1 MKGGTSI
8 AVGVGIGYL
17 LGRTRKMRFALG
29 VAGAMMAKRS
39 SDIPGELLERGTSL
53 LKSSADLTQLTDTVR
68 DELLGAARS
77 AAVTAAS
84 NQLDSLN
91 TRLQHGS
98 SLLTGDLLSGND
110 RDRASDAE
118 VEDAEFEDEDEAVRD
133 AGEASPDDEPEDVD
147 SGEEEEDR
155 KPPAPRARKPAA
167 KRARKTTSGTTARKS
182 TERKSTE
189 RKPVSVSRRRSGS
202 DSDEP
207 PVRRTRR

>member
-91 TRLQHGS
+91 TRLQQGS
-98 SLLTGDLLSGND
+98 SLLSGDSLLSGKD
-110 RDRASDAE
+110 RERAPAAE
-118 VEDAEFEDEDEAVRD
+118 
-133 AGEASPDDEPEDVD
+133 PDDEGEPEVLDVESSDEDLEEAD
-147 SGEEEEDR
+147 SGDREEDR
-155 KPPAPRARKPAA
+155 EPPAPRTRKSAA
-167 KRARKTTSGTTARKS
+167 PRARKTTSRTSTTRKS
-182 TERKSTE
+182 AE
-189 RKPVSVSRRRSGS
+189 RKPVSVSRRRSSS

>member
-8 AVGVGIGYL
+8 AIGVGIGYL

-39 SDIPGELLERGTSL
+39 SDLPGELLERGTSL

-91 TRLQHGS
+91 TRLQQGS
-98 SLLTGDLLSGND
+98 SLLSGDSGEQSPEAEPD
-110 RDRASDAE
+110 EVPDEEPEEEPKEGGKRKSARRARAASSD
-118 VEDAEFEDEDEAVRD
+118 DEFED
-133 AGEASPDDEPEDVD
+133 DVD
-147 SGEEEEDR
+147 SGADEQEAER
-155 KPPAPRARKPAA
+155 PAPRARKPSPQ
-167 KRARKTTSGTTARKS
+167 RARKTTTSRTSARKS
-182 TERKSTE
+182 AE
-189 RKPVSVSRRRSGS
+189 RKPVSVSRRSRS
-202 DSDEP
+202 DSGEP

>member
-133 AGEASPDDEPEDVD
+133 AGAASPDDEPEDVH

-155 KPPAPRARKPAA
+155 KPAAPRARKPAA

-182 TERKSTE
+182 TARKSTE

>member
-1 MKGGTSI
+1 MWLTPNIGVSSLDLSRGSVAAPARRANNEKAMKGGTSI

-29 VAGAMMAKRS
+29 VMMAKRS

-91 TRLQHGS
+91 TRLQQGS
-98 SLLTGDLLSGND
+98 SLLSGDSLLSGKD
-110 RDRASDAE
+110 RERAPAAE
-118 VEDAEFEDEDEAVRD
+118 
-133 AGEASPDDEPEDVD
+133 PDDEGEPEVLDVESSDEDLEEVD
-147 SGEEEEDR
+147 SGDREEDR
-155 KPPAPRARKPAA
+155 EPPAPR
-167 KRARKTTSGTTARKS
+167 TRKS
-182 TERKSTE
+182 AAPPRAEDDF
-189 RKPVSVSRRRSGS
+189 S
-202 DSDEP
+202 DFHYS
-207 PVRRTRR
+207 

>member
-1 MKGGTSI
+1 
-8 AVGVGIGYL
+8 
-17 LGRTRKMRFALG
+17 MRFALG

-39 SDIPGELLERGTSL
+39 SDIPGELLERGTAL

-91 TRLQHGS
+91 TRLQQGS
-98 SLLTGDLLSGND
+98 SLLAGDSLLSGKD

-118 VEDAEFEDEDEAVRD
+118 SDDEDEAVRD
-133 AGEASPDDEPEDVD
+133 VDTASSDDDLEDVD
-147 SGEEEEDR
+147 SGEEEEEDR
-155 KPPAPRARKPAA
+155 KPAAPRARKPAA
-167 KRARKTTSGTTARKS
+167 KRTRKTTSGTTARKS
-182 TERKSTE
+182 AE
-189 RKPVSVSRRRSGS
+189 RKPVSVSRRRSRS

>member
-8 AVGVGIGYL
+8 AIGVGIGYL

-91 TRLQHGS
+91 TRLQQGS
-98 SLLTGDLLSGND
+98 SLLTGDLLSGTD
-110 RDRASDAE
+110 RDRAPASEPD
-118 VEDAEFEDEDEAVRD
+118 DEDEHEVLD
-133 AGEASPDDEPEDVD
+133 VESSDEDLGEVD
-147 SGEEEEDR
+147 SGEEEEEDR
-155 KPPAPRARKPAA
+155 KPAAPRARKPAA

-182 TERKSTE
+182 AE

-202 DSDEP
+202 DSDEA

>member
-91 TRLQHGS
+91 TRLQQGS
-98 SLLTGDLLSGND
+98 SLLSGDLLSGKD
-110 RDRASDAE
+110 SDLASDAE
-118 VEDAEFEDEDEAVRD
+118 SDEEDEAARD
-133 AGEASPDDEPEDVD
+133 AGAASSDDDLEDVD
-147 SGEEEEDR
+147 SGEAEEEER
-155 KPPAPRARKPAA
+155 KPAAPRARKPAA
-167 KRARKTTSGTTARKS
+167 KRARKTTSGTSSRKS
-182 TERKSTE
+182 AE
-189 RKPVSVSRRRSGS
+189 RKPVSVSRRSRA

>member
-8 AVGVGIGYL
+8 AIGVGIGYV

-91 TRLQHGS
+91 TRLQQGS
-98 SLLTGDLLSGND
+98 SLLSGDSLLSGKD
-110 RDRASDAE
+110 RERAPAAE
-118 VEDAEFEDEDEAVRD
+118 
-133 AGEASPDDEPEDVD
+133 PDDEGEPEVLDVESSDEDLEEVD
-147 SGEEEEDR
+147 SGDREEDR
-155 KPPAPRARKPAA
+155 EPPAPRARKAA
-167 KRARKTTSGTTARKS
+167 APRARKTTSRTSTRKS
-182 TERKSTE
+182 AE
-189 RKPVSVSRRRSGS
+189 RKPVSVSRRRSS
-202 DSDEP
+202 DTGEP

>member
-8 AVGVGIGYL
+8 AIGVGIGYL

-91 TRLQHGS
+91 TRLQQGS
-98 SLLTGDLLSGND
+98 SLLTGDVLSGQD
-110 RDRASDAE
+110 SDRASDAE
-118 VEDAEFEDEDEAVRD
+118 PDDEDVRD
-133 AGEASPDDEPEDVD
+133 ADAASSDDDLEDVD
-147 SGEEEEDR
+147 SGEEEEVR
-155 KPPAPRARKPAA
+155 KPAAPRARKPAA
-167 KRARKTTSGTTARKS
+167 KRARKTTSGTSSRKS
-182 TERKSTE
+182 AE
-189 RKPVSVSRRRSGS
+189 RKPVSVSRRSRS

>member
-91 TRLQHGS
+91 TRLQQGS
-98 SLLTGDLLSGND
+98 SLLTGDLLSGKD
-110 RDRASDAE
+110 SDRASD
-118 VEDAEFEDEDEAVRD
+118 
-133 AGEASPDDEPEDVD
+133 
-147 SGEEEEDR
+147 
-155 KPPAPRARKPAA
+155 
-167 KRARKTTSGTTARKS
+167 
-182 TERKSTE
+182 
-189 RKPVSVSRRRSGS
+189 
-202 DSDEP
+202 
-207 PVRRTRR
+207 

>member
-29 VAGAMMAKRS
+29 VMMAKRS

-91 TRLQHGS
+91 TRLQQGS
-98 SLLTGDLLSGND
+98 SLLSGDSLLSGKD
-110 RDRASDAE
+110 RERAPAAE
-118 VEDAEFEDEDEAVRD
+118 
-133 AGEASPDDEPEDVD
+133 PDDEGEPEVLDVESSDEDLEEVD
-147 SGEEEEDR
+147 SGDREEDR
-155 KPPAPRARKPAA
+155 EPPAPR
-167 KRARKTTSGTTARKS
+167 TRKS
-182 TERKSTE
+182 AAPPRAEDDF
-189 RKPVSVSRRRSGS
+189 S
-202 DSDEP
+202 DFHYS
-207 PVRRTRR
+207 

>member
-91 TRLQHGS
+91 TRLQQGS
-98 SLLTGDLLSGND
+98 SLLTGDLLSGKD
-110 RDRASDAE
+110 SDRASDAE
-118 VEDAEFEDEDEAVRD
+118 SDDEDEAVR
-133 AGEASPDDEPEDVD
+133 GEGAASSDDGLEDVD
-147 SGEEEEDR
+147 SGEAEGEEEEEDR
-155 KPPAPRARKPAA
+155 KPAAPRARKPAS

-182 TERKSTE
+182 AE

-202 DSDEP
+202 ESAEP

>member
-98 SLLTGDLLSGND
+98 SLLTGDSLLSGKD

-118 VEDAEFEDEDEAVRD
+118 SDDEDEQENVRD
-133 AGEASPDDEPEDVD
+133 AAPSDDDREDVD
-147 SGEEEEDR
+147 SGAEEEER
-155 KPPAPRARKPAA
+155 KPAAPRARKPAA
-167 KRARKTTSGTTARKS
+167 SRARKTTARTSSRKS
-182 TERKSTE
+182 AD

>member
-8 AVGVGIGYL
+8 AIGVGIGYL

-91 TRLQHGS
+91 TRLQQGS
-98 SLLTGDLLSGND
+98 SLLSGESLLSDKGREAPEAESGD
-110 RDRASDAE
+110 EGEEEPVRKAAAASS
-118 VEDAEFEDEDEAVRD
+118 DEDLE
-133 AGEASPDDEPEDVD
+133 EVD
-147 SGEEEEDR
+147 SGQEEEGQEEEEDR
-155 KPPAPRARKPAA
+155 EPPAPRARKRAA
-167 KRARKTTSGTTARKS
+167 PRARKTTSRTSTRKS
-182 TERKSTE
+182 AE
-189 RKPVSVSRRRSGS
+189 RKPVAVSRRRSSS

>member
-91 TRLQHGS
+91 TRLQQGS

-110 RDRASDAE
+110 RERASDAE

-133 AGEASPDDEPEDVD
+133 AGEASPDDDLEDVD

-155 KPPAPRARKPAA
+155 KPAAPRARKPAA

-182 TERKSTE
+182 TQ

>member
-84 NQLDSLN
+84 NQLDALN
-91 TRLQHGS
+91 TRLQQGS
-98 SLLTGDLLSGND
+98 SLLSGDLLSGED
-110 RDRASDAE
+110 SDRAPASEPD
-118 VEDAEFEDEDEAVRD
+118 DEDEHEVVD
-133 AGEASPDDEPEDVD
+133 VESSDEDLGEVDSGDEV

-155 KPPAPRARKPAA
+155 EPAAPRARKPAA
-167 KRARKTTSGTTARKS
+167 SRARKTTSRTSARKS
-182 TERKSTE
+182 AE
-189 RKPVSVSRRRSGS
+189 RKPVSVSRRRSRS

-207 PVRRTRR
+207 PVRRRRR

>member
-91 TRLQHGS
+91 SRLQQGS
-98 SLLTGDLLSGND
+98 SLLSGDSLLSGKD
-110 RDRASDAE
+110 RERASAAE
-118 VEDAEFEDEDEAVRD
+118 
-133 AGEASPDDEPEDVD
+133 PDDEGEPEVVDVESSDEDLEEVD
-147 SGEEEEDR
+147 SGDREEDR
-155 KPPAPRARKPAA
+155 EPPAPRARKSAA
-167 KRARKTTSGTTARKS
+167 PRARKTTSRTSTTRKS
-182 TERKSTE
+182 AE
-189 RKPVSVSRRRSGS
+189 RKPVSVSRRRSSS

>member
-39 SDIPGELLERGTSL
+39 SDIPGELLERGTAL

-84 NQLDSLN
+84 NQLESLN
-91 TRLQHGS
+91 SRLQQGS
-98 SLLTGDLLSGND
+98 SLLSGDSLLSDKD
-110 RDRASDAE
+110 RDRASESEAE
-118 VEDAEFEDEDEAVRD
+118 ADDEDEAARD
-133 AGEASPDDEPEDVD
+133 AGAASSDDDLEDVD
-147 SGEEEEDR
+147 SGEEEEEEDR
-155 KPPAPRARKPAA
+155 KPAAPRARKPAT

-182 TERKSTE
+182 AG
-189 RKPVSVSRRRSGS
+189 RKPVSVSRRRSRS

>member
-1 MKGGTSI
+1 
-8 AVGVGIGYL
+8 
-17 LGRTRKMRFALG
+17 
-29 VAGAMMAKRS
+29 MMAKRS

-91 TRLQHGS
+91 TRLQQGS
-98 SLLTGDLLSGND
+98 SLLTGDLLSGKD
-110 RDRASDAE
+110 RDRAPASEPD
-118 VEDAEFEDEDEAVRD
+118 DEDEHEVLD
-133 AGEASPDDEPEDVD
+133 VEASDEDLGEVD
-147 SGEEEEDR
+147 SGDQESGEEEEDR
-155 KPPAPRARKPAA
+155 EPPAPRARKPAA
-167 KRARKTTSGTTARKS
+167 SRARKTTSRTSARKS
-182 TERKSTE
+182 AE

>member
-39 SDIPGELLERGTSL
+39 SDIPGELLERGTAL

-84 NQLDSLN
+84 NQLESLN
-91 TRLQHGS
+91 SRLQQGS
-98 SLLTGDLLSGND
+98 SLLSGDSLLSDKD
-110 RDRASDAE
+110 RDRASESEAE
-118 VEDAEFEDEDEAVRD
+118 ADDEDEAARD
-133 AGEASPDDEPEDVD
+133 AGAASSDDDLEDVD
-147 SGEEEEDR
+147 SGEEEEEEDR
-155 KPPAPRARKPAA
+155 KPAAPRARKPAT

-182 TERKSTE
+182 AG
-189 RKPVSVSRRRSGS
+189 RKPVSVSRRRSRA